1 MPNEDTINVDGG
13 SGGKDS
19 GIHWGG
25 GGNGGGNGSNSSG
38 ANLSST
44 PEAQKPAAYGVP
56 AVIGVYDG
64 MWGFTLFTKTT
75 LQEAMQAALTR
86 IEQGAVAAVP
96 LAGRLLGATIGAL
109 IPSEIAKDDPRMMA
123 TAHLVNSLPF
133 DKVSTTPPSALPT
146 QKATVVHTRIA
157 DVVDE
162 DGKQH
167 IAVVKS
173 KNMPM
178 SVPVVD
184 AKPTKRPGVYTAGV
198 VPGKPDLHVK
208 VDAGKAP
215 AVSQSQPK
223 GIQKEQGASR
233 YPGFTTGQNTH
244 EAIVRFPDGKSPP
257 IYVSV
262 TEVSTP
268 DQVKKRLEEE
278 KRRTLAWAL
287 NSPVEAAAKEDKEA
301 GDQLSRAQ
309 ADIVKA
315 QERLNKALQAIPQRN
330 SDLDAANKGV
340 EAMLK
345 WVKQVEVYAHDPDH
359 PGHRVFLQ
367 AGYKLGLAKEKAKV
381 SKAALDA
388 AIKEKADA
396 EKALAIAVES
406 RKQKEQKK
414 KASEQKLA
422 DEKKKPHKGAKDYG
436 HDYHPVPKTEEIKGL
451 GDLTKGAPKTPKQNG
466 GGKRPRWYGDKKSK
480 IYEWDSQ
487 HGELEGYRGS
497 DGSHLGAFDPATGK
511 QVKGP
516 DPKRNIKKYL

>member
-1 MPNEDTINVDGG
+1 MPNEDTINVDGS

-86 IEQGAVAAVP
+86 LEQGAVAAAP

-133 DKVSTTPPSALPT
+133 DKVSNTPPAALPT

-208 VDAGKAP
+208 VDTGKAP

-223 GIQKEQGASR
+223 GIQKEQGISR

-268 DQVKKRLEEE
+268 DQVKKRQEEE

-287 NSPVEAAAKEDKEA
+287 NNPVEAAAKEDKDA
-301 GDQLSRAQ
+301 GDELSRAQ
-309 ADIVKA
+309 SDIVKA
-315 QERLNKALQAIPQRN
+315 QERVNKAVQAIPQRK
-330 SDLDAANKGV
+330 SELDASNKAV
-340 EAMLK
+340 ENAQK
-345 WVKQVEVYAHDPDH
+345 FVQETSKYAHDQSH
-359 PGHRVFLQ
+359 PGHRVFQQ
-367 AGYKLGLAKEKAKV
+367 AGYQLGLAQKDAKNRQ
-381 SKAALDA
+381 AAYDA
-388 AIKEKADA
+388 SVKEKADA
-396 EKALAIAVES
+396 EKALGVAVES

-414 KASEQKLA
+414 KASEQKLD
-422 DEKKKPHKGAKDYG
+422 DEKKKPRKGAKDYG
-436 HDYHPVPKTEEIKGL
+436 HDYHPVPKTDEIKGF

-487 HGELEGYRGS
+487 HGELEGYRAS
-497 DGSHLGAFDPATGK
+497 DGSHLGAFDPASGK

>member
-1 MPNEDTINVDGG
+1 MPNEDTVTVDGS
-13 SGGKDS
+13 SGDKDS

-25 GGNGGGNGSNSSG
+25 SGSNGGGNGSNSSG
-38 ANLSST
+38 ANLSNT

-64 MWGFTLFTKTT
+64 MWGFTLFTKST
-75 LQEAMQAALTR
+75 LQEALQTALAR

-96 LAGRLLGATIGAL
+96 FAGRLLGATIGAM

-157 DVVDE
+157 DVVSE

-208 VDAGKAP
+208 VDTGKAP
-215 AVSQSQPK
+215 DVSQSK
-223 GIQKEQGASR
+223 GINKEQGLSR
-233 YPGFTTGQNTH
+233 FPGFTSGQNTH

-268 DQVKKRLEEE
+268 DQVIKRQEEE
-278 KRRTLAWAL
+278 KRRMLAWAL
-287 NSPVEAAAKEDKEA
+287 NNPADAAAKDDKEA
-301 GDQLSRAQ
+301 GDELSRAQ
-309 ADIVKA
+309 GDIVKA
-315 QERLNKALQAIPQRN
+315 QERVNKAVQAIPLRK
-330 SDLDAANKGV
+330 SELDDSKKRVENAMKFVKETSKYAND
-340 EAMLK
+340 
-345 WVKQVEVYAHDPDH
+345 QSH
-359 PGHRVFLQ
+359 PGHRAFQQ
-367 AGYKLGLAKEKAKV
+367 AGYQLGLAQEDAKKRQ
-381 SKAALDA
+381 SAYDA
-388 AIKEKADA
+388 SVKEKADA
-396 EKALAIAVES
+396 DKALSIAVES
-406 RKQKEQKK
+406 RKRAEQKK

-422 DEKKKPHKGAKDYG
+422 DEKKKPRKGAKDYG
-436 HDYHPVPKTEEIKGL
+436 HDYHPVPKTDEIKGL

-487 HGELEGYRGS
+487 HGELEGYRAS
-497 DGSHLGAFDPATGK
+497 DGSHLGAFDPASGK
-511 QVKGP
+511 QVKGS